1 MAFINE
7 NELRQEAILNVA
19 KEMILAA
26 RTAPKAR
33 GVNTIAMSVLTG
45 NDIIELARTTKS
57 IGEKEENPIF
67 TRDAAN
73 VLHFADAVVLMGT
86 KIASLGLKYCG
97 LCGFPNC
104 ASKNKEPDIPCV
116 FNTGDLGI
124 AIGSAVSIAM
134 DFRVD
139 NRIMY
144 TIGVAAREME
154 LLGKEYKIVYGIPLS
169 ASSKNPFFDRKK

>member
-1 MAFINE
+1 MAVINE
-7 NELRQEAILNVA
+7 NELRQEAVLSVA
-19 KEMILAA
+19 RQMIIAA

-33 GVNTIAMSVLTG
+33 GVSNMAMSIIIG
-45 NDIIELARTTKS
+45 HDISELARKTKE
-57 IGEKEENPIF
+57 IGEKQDNPIF

-73 VLHFADAVVLMGT
+73 VLNSAEAVVLIGT
-86 KIASLGLKYCG
+86 KIASLGLKYCA

-104 ASKNKEPDIPCV
+104 ASKDKEPDIPCA

-124 AIGSAVSIAM
+124 AIGSAVSVAM
-134 DFRVD
+134 DSRID

-144 TIGVAAREME
+144 TIGLAAREME
-154 LLGKEYKIVYGIPLS
+154 LLGKDYKIVYGIPLS